1 LFAEQTD
8 VRFRALDEGEI
19 RRYLALAN
27 PLDKAGAYA
36 IQEHGELIVEEVS
49 GSFTN
54 VVGLP
59 LEQVAGELQG
69 FVEGLK

>member
-1 LFAEQTD
+1 VD
-8 VRFRALDEGEI
+8 
-19 RRYLALAN
+19 

-36 IQEHGELIVEEVS
+36 IQEQGDDLVEKIS

-59 LEQVAGELQG
+59 LERLQAELVN
-69 FVEGLK
+69 FKRR